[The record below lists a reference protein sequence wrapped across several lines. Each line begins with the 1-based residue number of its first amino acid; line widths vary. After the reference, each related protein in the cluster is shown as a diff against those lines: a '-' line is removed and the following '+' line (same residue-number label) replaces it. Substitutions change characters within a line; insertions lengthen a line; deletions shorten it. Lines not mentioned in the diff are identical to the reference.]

1 MIDYSLK
8 AESLR
13 KNFGRR
19 LIFENLSFHFSTK
32 GIHGVA
38 GANGS
43 GKSTLV
49 KIVAG
54 ISSPSAGTLTHSA
67 DGSTV
72 IPEKL
77 HDYIGFVSPY
87 LVMYDEFSA
96 EENLKLIS
104 NIRGMEYSKSRSE
117 WLLEEFGIY
126 NRRKDQVKAYSSGM
140 KQRLKFVFA
149 FLHSPPLVILDEP
162 TSNLDSAGKDT
173 VYKMVNSESGGKI
186 ILIASNEENDLSL
199 CSSIIELEN
208 YKAGATEGE
217 LR

>member
-1 MIDYSLK
+1 MIDYSLT
-8 AESLR
+8 ADLLR

-19 LIFENLSFHFSTK
+19 LIFENLSFRYSAN
-32 GIHGVA
+32 GIHGIA

-54 ISSPSAGTLTHSA
+54 ISSPSAGKVTHKA
-67 DGSTV
+67 DGTIV

-87 LVMYDEFSA
+87 LVMYDEFTA
-96 EENLKLIS
+96 EENLKLVS
-104 NIRGMEYSKSRSE
+104 NIRGMQYNKSRSE
-117 WLLEEFGIY
+117 WLLEQFGIY
-126 NRRKDQVKAYSSGM
+126 NRRNDQVKAYSSGM

-149 FLHSPPLVILDEP
+149 FLHSPPLIILDEP
-162 TSNLDSAGKDT
+162 TSNLDAAGKDS
-173 VYKMVNSESGGKI
+173 VYKMVSAESKEKI

-199 CSSIIELEN
+199 CSSLIELEN
-208 YKAGATEGE
+208 YKSGAKEGII
-217 LR
+217 R